1 MWMNKNQ
8 FLASIIFLMIA
19 SVILSACNYNVV
31 PTVSEEEL
39 SMQFAGTRS
48 AIATQS
54 SIETL
59 VVRLEE
65 LSNQPE
71 CPVCATCPPPE
82 TPTPVVPTATVTPA
96 EQGGLPA
103 AAITPIGDQYN
114 ANCLNFDFLGDV
126 NYPPDTRVK
135 PGATFSKSWW
145 VRNSG
150 TCTWTLQF
158 RLVHSGAE
166 KFGSTGEIGF
176 SQTVQPGETVQLS
189 APNLVAPSE
198 TGTYYSYWMIESP
211 YGNRF
216 GYGQDQLMGLGIKI
230 VVAIN

>member
-8 FLASIIFLMIA
+8 FLSSVIFLLII
-19 SVILSACNYNVV
+19 SVILSACNYNVA
-31 PTVSEEEL
+31 PTMSEEEL
-39 SMQFAGTRS
+39 AMQFAGTRS

-54 SIETL
+54 SVETL

-65 LSNQPE
+65 LSSQPT
-71 CPVCATCPPPE
+71 CPVCATCPPP
-82 TPTPVVPTATVTPA
+82 TTLTPVVPTSTDTSAD
-96 EQGGLPA
+96 GLPTA
-103 AAITPIGDQYN
+103 VITPIGDRYDV
-114 ANCLNFDFLGDV
+114 NCLSFDFLGDV
-126 NYPPDTRVK
+126 NYPPETRVK
-135 PGATFSKSWW
+135 PGATFTKSWW

-176 SQTVQPGETVQLS
+176 TQTVQPGETVQLS
-189 APNLVAPSE
+189 ARDLVAPLE

-216 GYGQDQLMGLGIKI
+216 GYGQDQLMGLGIKV